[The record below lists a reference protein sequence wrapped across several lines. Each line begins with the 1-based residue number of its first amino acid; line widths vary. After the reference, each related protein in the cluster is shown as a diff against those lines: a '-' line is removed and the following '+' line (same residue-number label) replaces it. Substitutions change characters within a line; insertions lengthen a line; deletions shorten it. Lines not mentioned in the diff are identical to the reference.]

1 MDRFA
6 ALFEQLSLPEIAR
19 LLRRTAYSAIGVGVV
34 ALGVSIALSHPL
46 VGLGACCGL
55 SLGLVNIR
63 LVARSVAR
71 INAAQVARPARAIAS
86 RTVTRLAMTTLVVL
100 GLVLASIQVG
110 LGTAAGIAVFYLV
123 LLINLLRS
131 LLGAN
136 ANGASL

>member
-1 MDRFA
+1 
-6 ALFEQLSLPEIAR
+6 
-19 LLRRTAYSAIGVGVV
+19 
-34 ALGVSIALSHPL
+34 
-46 VGLGACCGL
+46 
-55 SLGLVNIR
+55 
-63 LVARSVAR
+63 
-71 INAAQVARPARAIAS
+71 
-86 RTVTRLAMTTLVVL
+86 MTTLVVL